1 MGLLLCGSRRMQSAP
16 LLFFRY
22 EAIIFK
28 NSVIDY
34 DITGLWNKAFFFVVF
49 YPSIT
54 LRKFFP
60 GNTARQMTSLA
71 FIRSDGNS
79 AAFPVILASFF
90 LVALSIEA
98 SYFVLLI
105 IVIVTS
111 PKNTDYYP
119 KIYDISLMC
128 LTRCFPSSPIIR

>member
-1 MGLLLCGSRRMQSAP
+1 MQAALLLV
-16 LLFFRY
+16 FRY

-60 GNTARQMTSLA
+60 GNTARQMTRFA

-79 AAFPVILASFF
+79 AAFPAILASFF
-90 LVALSIEA
+90 LVAFSIEA
-98 SYFVLLI
+98 SYFVLLMI
-105 IVIVTS
+105 FIDYFS
-111 PKNTDYYP
+111 PV
-119 KIYDISLMC
+119 IYDISLMC
-128 LTRCFPSSPIIR
+128 LTRCFPSSPIIICDTPPAGPCISTS